1 MEKKKKKNRTNQCV
15 VASSLSLLSICF
27 LFSLSLSFSS
37 FPPFLSFFPFF
48 LSYRAKYMKTGRGFL
63 IIIGEGN
70 SFIILQFI
78 LRFFLFESSSRNI
91 TENPRIC
98 LFLFS
103 EISLKNMGNREICGR
118 KRSSDY
124 SPLTL
129 NINPPTMD
137 FPGPVFSYFQKFR
150 SKTKRR
156 RKQRKR
162 DLWKKA
168 IEQLF
173 SD

>member
-1 MEKKKKKNRTNQCV
+1 
-15 VASSLSLLSICF
+15 
-27 LFSLSLSFSS
+27 
-37 FPPFLSFFPFF
+37 
-48 LSYRAKYMKTGRGFL
+48 MKTGRGFL

-129 NINPPTMD
+129 NYNDGLSVLHNGTADAQISTFNCFLIIIINRARSRACRASWLMVVVV
-137 FPGPVFSYFQKFR
+137 GPYP
-150 SKTKRR
+150 RR
-156 RKQRKR
+156 RLYNRPVGQRR
-162 DLWKKA
+162 LVA
-168 IEQLF
+168 
-173 SD
+173 

>member
-1 MEKKKKKNRTNQCV
+1 
-15 VASSLSLLSICF
+15 
-27 LFSLSLSFSS
+27 
-37 FPPFLSFFPFF
+37 
-48 LSYRAKYMKTGRGFL
+48 MKTGRGFL

-162 DLWKKA
+162 DPWKKA
-168 IEQLF
+168 IERLF
-173 SD
+173 SEFIETLTLNYNDGLSRTYLFLFSEISKTGGEGTEKERSVEESDRVIILRIY